1 MKSIDL
7 KMTSVEVKTETR
19 PLRVKW
25 TREMAT
31 DLQDMYGMDHV
42 SEIETTLMKEWND
55 ITRTSNRRSK
65 VRKIYES

>member
-25 TREMAT
+25 TREMVT
-31 DLQDMYGMDHV
+31 DLQNMYGMDDT
-42 SEIETTLMKEWND
+42 SGIEAALMKEWKN
-55 ITRTSNRRSK
+55 INRTSNRRSK

>member
-19 PLRVKW
+19 PLRDKW
-25 TREMAT
+25 TREMAA
-31 DLQDMYGMDHV
+31 DLQSIHMDDA
-42 SEIETTLMKEWND
+42 SEIEATLMKEWRNM
-55 ITRTSNRRSK
+55 TRTSVRRLK

>member
-7 KMTSVEVKTETR
+7 KMTSVEVKAETR
-19 PLRVKW
+19 QLRAQW

-31 DLQDMYGMDHV
+31 DLQSIHTDDA
-42 SEIETTLMKEWND
+42 SEIEMTLMKEWRNM
-55 ITRTSNRRSK
+55 TRTSVRRLK

>member
-7 KMTSVEVKTETR
+7 KMTSVEVKTG

-31 DLQDMYGMDHV
+31 DY
-42 SEIETTLMKEWND
+42 
-55 ITRTSNRRSK
+55 K
-65 VRKIYES
+65 VCMVWTMFPK

>member
-19 PLRVKW
+19 SLRTKW
-25 TREMAT
+25 TREMAA
-31 DLQDMYGMDHV
+31 DLQSIHMDDA
-42 SEIETTLMKEWND
+42 SEIEVALMKEWRNM
-55 ITRTSNRRSK
+55 TRSSVRRLK

>member
-19 PLRVKW
+19 PLCAQW
-25 TREMAT
+25 TRALAT
-31 DLQDMYGMDHV
+31 DLQSMYGMDHV
-42 SEIETTLMKEWND
+42 SKIETALMKEWRNM
-55 ITRTSNRRSK
+55 TRTSSRRSK

>member
-7 KMTSVEVKTETR
+7 KMTSVEVKTETS

-31 DLQDMYGMDHV
+31 DLQGMYGMDHV
-42 SEIETTLMKEWND
+42 SEIETTLMKEWKD
-55 ITRTSNRRSK
+55 INRTSGRRSK

>member
-19 PLRVKW
+19 PLHTQW
-25 TREMAT
+25 TRELAT
-31 DLQDMYGMDHV
+31 DLQSMYGMDHV
-42 SEIETTLMKEWND
+42 SKMETALMKEWND
-55 ITRTSNRRSK
+55 IARTSTRRLK